1 VLNVL
6 RFAINRCAAVTD
18 TVTFS
23 VAFRNSESE
32 AITYTEFKSLCGPGD
47 DAEPV
52 ITIMLPE
59 ED

>member
-1 VLNVL
+1 MTRRERLENKIAK
-6 RFAINRCAAVTD
+6 REDWAAGRR
-18 TVTFS
+18 
-23 VAFRNSESE
+23 A
-32 AITYTEFKSLCGPGD
+32 